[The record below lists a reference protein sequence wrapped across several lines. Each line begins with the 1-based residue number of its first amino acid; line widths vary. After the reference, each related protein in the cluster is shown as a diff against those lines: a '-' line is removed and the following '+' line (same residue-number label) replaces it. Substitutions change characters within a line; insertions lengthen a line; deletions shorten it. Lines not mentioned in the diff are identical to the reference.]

1 MHVLG
6 EARGMCASE
15 VAARVQFCGLVHVP
29 AVQEAQEALMAK
41 QAHRRNTS
49 SMEWQQAK
57 GPILEV
63 CFCWH
68 TC

>member
-1 MHVLG
+1 
-6 EARGMCASE
+6 
-15 VAARVQFCGLVHVP
+15 
-29 AVQEAQEALMAK
+29 MAK

-63 CFCWH
+63 RSWRAC
-68 TC
+68 